1 METGDGYN
9 GAADQKYTGVE
20 DLTSGVPAVAMESST
35 NFPDDATM
43 TESQPQLDANNST
56 LPVDTGVETQ
66 PHLEDPTGL
75 ILCFCIYVFQ
85 HFFNPWHEC
94 LDLWV

>member
-1 METGDGYN
+1 METGDGYS
-9 GAADQKYTGVE
+9 GAADQKYTGVDGSVE
-20 DLTSGVPAVAMESST
+20 VLTSAVPAVAMESST
-35 NFPDDATM
+35 IFPDDATM

-75 ILCFCIYVFQ
+75 I
-85 HFFNPWHEC
+85 
-94 LDLWV
+94 